1 MIIYLEFKQ
10 HVNKLHRCIKMAEC
24 KRVSLSYLGIR
35 KEVKNCSLRFR
46 DLKGKSTLRLMSFK
60 IKNYI

>member
-24 KRVSLSYLGIR
+24 KRVSLSYLGIG
-35 KEVKNCSLRFR
+35 KEVENCSLRLEI
-46 DLKGKSTLRLMSFK
+46 LKVKAR
-60 IKNYI
+60 YA